1 MIKLISFDIGGTLV
15 HYTSKSC
22 KLTKLQNLTSLPKE
36 VLLNAIGKHFQSS
49 KEPLDVMTKNFCAEL
64 HLEHLY
70 DEVKEIYSQENE
82 INLDK
87 NTEFIMKELKKRGYT
102 IITLSNVCYWN
113 CNCSLFETFD
123 KLIDKQIYSF
133 DIGKCKP
140 EKSVFE
146 YVQNLYNLN
155 PDEIMHIGNSYR
167 ADIKPAK
174 EAGWNTIYYTSENIE
189 NEVTTN
195 NLVDVLQLIS

>member
-1 MIKLISFDIGGTLV
+1 
-15 HYTSKSC
+15 
-22 KLTKLQNLTSLPKE
+22 
-36 VLLNAIGKHFQSS
+36 
-49 KEPLDVMTKNFCAEL
+49 
-64 HLEHLY
+64 
-70 DEVKEIYSQENE
+70 
-82 INLDK
+82 
-87 NTEFIMKELKKRGYT
+87 MKELKKRGYT

>member
-1 MIKLISFDIGGTLV
+1 MIKVISFDIGGTLV
-15 HYTSKSC
+15 HYTKKSC
-22 KLTKLQNLTSLPKE
+22 KLTKLENLTSVPKE

-49 KEPLDVMTKNFCAEL
+49 KEPIEVMAQNFCEEL
-64 HLEHLY
+64 HIEHLY
-70 DEVKEIYSQENE
+70 NEVKEIYSQENE

-87 NTEFIMKELKKRGYT
+87 NTEFVMKELKKRGYT

-113 CNCSLFETFD
+113 CNYKLFDTFD

-146 YVQNLYNLN
+146 YVQKLYNVN
-155 PDEIMHIGNSYR
+155 PEEIVHIGNSYR

-174 EAGWNTIYYTSENIE
+174 EAGWNTIFFTDQTVE
-189 NEVTTN
+189 NETTTN
-195 NLVDVLQLIS
+195 NLVEVLDLIS